1 MASSHS
7 HPLMAWISVFMG
19 RVALFRMGYVV
30 VPLEYSAGQQKST
43 KNINDIFLFK
53 TQNKNY
59 FTFCKI

>member
-1 MASSHS
+1 
-7 HPLMAWISVFMG
+7 MAWISVFMG
-19 RVALFRMGYVV
+19 RVALFRMGHVV

-43 KNINDIFLFK
+43 KNSNDIFLFK